1 MGVNEAY
8 IYTNEKNES
17 GEFKRFK
24 VIGNNTVD
32 LQYYIKSDPKEIGIT
47 EKVYYPVLRELLE
60 ECGGDTEKL
69 RQACEANVDRL
80 QLKHISVDDI
90 VSAVNYNLCMKYGFF
105 EVDNIDH
112 LSNRRVRV

>member
-1 MGVNEAY
+1 M
-8 IYTNEKNES
+8 
-17 GEFKRFK
+17 
-24 VIGNNTVD
+24 
-32 LQYYIKSDPKEIGIT
+32 
-47 EKVYYPVLRELLE
+47 YYPVLRELLE

-105 EVDNIDH
+105 
-112 LSNRRVRV
+112 